1 MDQKEL
7 QKQSENNKTAIS
19 INLSQ
24 QPIITL
30 NVHVIQESIE
40 RIIHHDQD
48 RFILRHK
55 DGSTYEKQ
63 FDIPH

>member
-7 QKQSENNKTAIS
+7 QKQTENDKTAIS

-40 RIIHHDQD
+40 RIIHHDIAAAAAARVRTAPGAQV
-48 RFILRHK
+48 
-55 DGSTYEKQ
+55 
-63 FDIPH
+63 